1 MADRL
6 LPVLV
11 AVGGFFGATARHLL
25 GTVVAG
31 PEGTLLANV
40 CGSFVLALVVGVV
53 RSTRLRVFL
62 MTGLLSSFTTY
73 STFAVET
80 AALDPGLAVANVLA
94 NYVLAFFAV
103 IAGRAVTRG
112 ALL

>member
-6 LPVLV
+6 VPVLV
-11 AVGGFFGATARHLL
+11 ALGGFLGATARHLL

-31 PEGTLLANV
+31 PGGTLLANV
-40 CGSFVLALVVGVV
+40 VGSFALALAVGVV
-53 RSTRLRVFL
+53 RSTRLRFFL

-80 AALDPGLAVANVLA
+80 ASLGPALGAVNVAATYALGFAAAVLGLV
-94 NYVLAFFAV
+94 
-103 IAGRAVTRG
+103 AGRRWV
-112 ALL
+112 

>member
-6 LPVLV
+6 VPVLV
-11 AVGGFFGATARHLL
+11 ALGGFLGAASRYLL

-31 PEGTLLANV
+31 SGGTLLANV
-40 CGSFVLALVVGVV
+40 LGSFALAFAVGIV
-53 RSTRLRVFL
+53 RSSRIRFFL

-80 AALDPGLAVANVLA
+80 TSLGPALGAANVAATYALGFA
-94 NYVLAFFAV
+94 AAFLGLLV
-103 IAGRAVTRG
+103 GRRWT
-112 ALL
+112 